1 MSGSNWD
8 DSEGYFDVG
17 RLEGKEWEKIKKER
31 EKIEKNK
38 EDEFQKILEDAGKE
52 IISKEFS
59 KTLVCDGAVLS
70 CPMATFEFNEP
81 SVEEAGY
88 GYMPESFGYPQDKMI
103 EFLVPDPHVFLMGKD
118 PIGTVENIK
127 PENFEPDPHL
137 FCKKTNKPCDIKNK
151 AFIWLNYAKELKI
164 NGNYALLKESVLK
177 CKNCPSANITFTD
190 NGQDQEIK
198 NAEMTKFFSN
208 FGWNPTTKKVTKS
221 IMPAIQICKGIGI
234 MSLGISSIIMSEG
247 VLAPIGV
254 PVTGIGSVDVFD
266 GTRDLGEIWFRK
278 DILFEGSKGIIS
290 FMGVNDEKSEEYA
303 EYIVGGYETVMFLK
317 GIKELAG
324 DIESA
329 TSTFAKNAD
338 IIDDNREIEKEI
350 ERINEKIEKYNKKE
364 AKSQLTAKEAQKR
377 RRLEWKKRRLKLSE
391 TEKYSSLGDIGE
403 DMAGRIINRMDPNE
417 LDYKLEIEYSKNN
430 FFTNQ
435 YLGD

>member
-1 MSGSNWD
+1 
-8 DSEGYFDVG
+8 
-17 RLEGKEWEKIKKER
+17 
-31 EKIEKNK
+31 
-38 EDEFQKILEDAGKE
+38 
-52 IISKEFS
+52 
-59 KTLVCDGAVLS
+59 
-70 CPMATFEFNEP
+70 
-81 SVEEAGY
+81 
-88 GYMPESFGYPQDKMI
+88 
-103 EFLVPDPHVFLMGKD
+103 
-118 PIGTVENIK
+118 
-127 PENFEPDPHL
+127 
-137 FCKKTNKPCDIKNK
+137 
-151 AFIWLNYAKELKI
+151 
-164 NGNYALLKESVLK
+164 
-177 CKNCPSANITFTD
+177 
-190 NGQDQEIK
+190 
-198 NAEMTKFFSN
+198 
-208 FGWNPTTKKVTKS
+208 
-221 IMPAIQICKGIGI
+221 
-234 MSLGISSIIMSEG
+234 
-247 VLAPIGV
+247 
-254 PVTGIGSVDVFD
+254 
-266 GTRDLGEIWFRK
+266 
-278 DILFEGSKGIIS
+278 
-290 FMGVNDEKSEEYA
+290 MGVNDEKSEEYA

-338 IIDDNREIEKEI
+338 IIDENREIEKEI